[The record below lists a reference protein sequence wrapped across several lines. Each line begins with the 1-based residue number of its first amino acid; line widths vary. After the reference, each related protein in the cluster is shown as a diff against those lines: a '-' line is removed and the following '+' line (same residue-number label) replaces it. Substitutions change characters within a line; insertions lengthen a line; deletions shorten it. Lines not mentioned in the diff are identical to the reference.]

1 MAVEAV
7 ALSGLEAVALS
18 GLEAVALSGL
28 EAVASSGLEA
38 VALSGLEA
46 EGGGQSAGLEA
57 CLIGSQKFS
66 CQIFRFSWHL
76 ASVTDL
82 DRP

>member
-1 MAVEAV
+1 M
-7 ALSGLEAVALS
+7 LEAVTS
-18 GLEAVALSGL
+18 SGL
-28 EAVASSGLEA
+28 EAVASSVLEA
-38 VALSGLEA
+38 VTSSVLGA
-46 EGGGQSAGLEA
+46 EGGRQSAGFEA

-66 CQIFRFSWHL
+66 CQIFRFGWHL